1 VSKIAINSGSIVGS
15 LRGRFPLSRCMAW
28 LSKGVLAVLDQGLVS
43 GSNFVI
49 GVLLA
54 RSLGP
59 EQYGSYALA
68 FSIFLFLAAFHQN
81 LVLSPLSVFGPS
93 QYSQRTRDY
102 LGAVLWIQTGFGALV
117 MLFLLASAA
126 ITRAMHQPEM
136 ASALVGL
143 SFGAPC
149 ILMFWLA
156 RASQYLKL
164 APGPAAAAAAF
175 YCITIGAGLLLLK
188 RAAAL
193 SPFSVYVLMGI
204 GSLVASYLLFRTLK
218 PRMRPSRRELTVA
231 SVWREHWTYGRWELS
246 SGLVYWLGENVWL
259 MMTGFFLGVADVG
272 GLRSV
277 TNLVLPASHIMVAA
291 GRLIQPHAS
300 RVSGEQ
306 GPGAT
311 ANLIHTVAVLLA
323 TGAFGYFALVTALHV
338 PLMRLLYGGKF
349 MEYAYLAPW
358 MTLGLVFQAATQA
371 YNVGLRALRFP
382 SSLLIIYGVS
392 TGVGVIGGLPATYA
406 FGLHGMIVAAV
417 ISNFALGLTAML
429 LFRAKAGAPAQ
440 AVTTIESVGFDPIP

>member
-1 VSKIAINSGSIVGS
+1 
-15 LRGRFPLSRCMAW
+15 M
-28 LSKGVLAVLDQGLVS
+28 
-43 GSNFVI
+43 
-49 GVLLA
+49 
-54 RSLGP
+54 
-59 EQYGSYALA
+59 
-68 FSIFLFLAAFHQN
+68 
-81 LVLSPLSVFGPS
+81 
-93 QYSQRTRDY
+93 
-102 LGAVLWIQTGFGALV
+102 
-117 MLFLLASAA
+117 
-126 ITRAMHQPEM
+126 
-136 ASALVGL
+136 
-143 SFGAPC
+143 
-149 ILMFWLA
+149 
-156 RASQYLKL
+156 
-164 APGPAAAAAAF
+164 
-175 YCITIGAGLLLLK
+175 
-188 RAAAL
+188 
-193 SPFSVYVLMGI
+193 
-204 GSLVASYLLFRTLK
+204 
-218 PRMRPSRRELTVA
+218 
-231 SVWREHWTYGRWELS
+231 
-246 SGLVYWLGENVWL
+246 VYWLGENVWL

-311 ANLIHTVAVLLA
+311 ATVIHTVAVLLA
-323 TGAFGYFALVTALHV
+323 TGAFVYFALVTALHV

-382 SSLLIIYGVS
+382 SSLLIVYAVS

-429 LFRAKAGAPAQ
+429 LFRAKAGAAGAGSHCYRIRWLSIRFHESCQSEITRIDSCAGPRGSEMRWLTNRMSRNALWSLSEFVRWS
-440 AVTTIESVGFDPIP
+440 AVLVCAAPSVGFCPG